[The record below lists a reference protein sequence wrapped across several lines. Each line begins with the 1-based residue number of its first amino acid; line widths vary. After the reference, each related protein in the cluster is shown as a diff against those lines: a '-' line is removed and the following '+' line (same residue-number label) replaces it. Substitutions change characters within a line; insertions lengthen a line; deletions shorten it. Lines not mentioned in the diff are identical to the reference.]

1 MFKLFRIKNTE
12 LPIFLFWLLIASL
25 YIRPYNGIM
34 QPFYNMGNYAIFFYS
49 TYIVVDK
56 WNFSGVFVRNIWK
69 ILVSGVLFLII
80 SRLLNGYRY
89 ESQFTSIFLY
99 NIALI
104 NLFTFGILDNTWA
117 KLKGF
122 GFLLLIYIVIN
133 FITIYIFPDGMYQ
146 NDLYTQNWF
155 LGYKNVMIRTI
166 LPGITLIIL
175 CAIHD
180 YGKVVFMDYFLIG
193 IAMISIY
200 LAESSTSLVMMV
212 VFVLGILFWSFKRKE
227 YNFSLFKCFIVT
239 MCISVAFTMFSLQ
252 SFLSSILESLFEK
265 DTTFTGRTY
274 VWAYTL
280 LRLMSSPFIGFGWHS
295 ADEWR
300 EVLGFYDIITTGFSH
315 PHNFI
320 LYMLLQGGL
329 IYLGLF
335 IYLCYYISKTFDKLN
350 SYSYVLTLMYLT
362 FFVEGITESLTG
374 AVLFMPFL
382 GLYAVLKIE
391 KK

>member
-1 MFKLFRIKNTE
+1 MFKLFRIKKAE
-12 LPIFLFWLLIASL
+12 LPIFLFWLFIASL

-34 QPFYNMGNYAIFFYS
+34 QPFYNMGNYAIFLYS
-49 TYIVVDK
+49 TYIVVNK
-56 WNFSGVFVRNIWK
+56 WNISGVFVRNIWI

-89 ESQFTSIFLY
+89 ESQFNSIFLY

-104 NLFTFGILDNTWA
+104 NLFTFGIIDYTWA

-122 GFLLLIYIVIN
+122 SFLLLIYIVIN

-200 LAESSTSLVMMV
+200 LTKSSTSLVMMV
-212 VFVLGILFWSFKRKE
+212 VFVLGILFWSLKRKE

-265 DTTFTGRTY
+265 DVTFTGRTY

-295 ADEWR
+295 TDEWR
-300 EVLGFYDIITTGFSH
+300 EVLGFYYITAGFSH

-335 IYLCYYISKTFDKLN
+335 IYLCYYISRTFDKLN
-350 SYSYVLTLMYLT
+350 SYGYVLTLMYLT

-382 GLYAVLKIE
+382 GLYAVLKNE